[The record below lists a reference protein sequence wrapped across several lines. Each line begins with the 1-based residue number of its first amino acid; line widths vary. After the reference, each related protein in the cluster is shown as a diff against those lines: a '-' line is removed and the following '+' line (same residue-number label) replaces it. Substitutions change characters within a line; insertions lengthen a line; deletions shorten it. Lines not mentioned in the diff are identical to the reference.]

1 MYALKCKNLTL
12 LIYVEEINFSLI
24 DDPSDLVIAAS
35 WIARPDIISTLT
47 TETTS

>member
-1 MYALKCKNLTL
+1 VDLNSEVF
-12 LIYVEEINFSLI
+12 VEEINFSLI